1 MRNYNIY
8 VQSINYPTVAR
19 GEERLRIAPTPHHTP
34 EMMDEFVDAL
44 VQIWK
49 ANDLPFVW
57 PVCNNTCGCQAHCD
71 TAKQQGLIS
80 EHYALPLA
88 VSA

>member
-44 VQIWK
+44 VEIWK
-49 ANDLPFVW
+49 ANELEFVW
-57 PVCNNTCGCQAHCD
+57 PVCHKSCGCQAHCD
-71 TAKQQGLIS
+71 SAKQEGLIS
-80 EHYALPLA
+80 ERYALPLA